1 MKKTIGMFLV
11 ILILTGFGCLLM
23 ADELM
28 NLEIVKTPTY
38 KEVGGVWYVYQDLT
52 CPKSQM
58 DEKSR
63 AFIEECKKQGIKSDW
78 VLLFFYTWSENEN
91 DVIKWTRSYIVP
103 EGTKVTEPLKIAKLE
118 KFKAMVYTHTGSM
131 EIPEITKSNHLLSA
145 YIKEKGL
152 KEVRPHHE
160 VIPLK
165 PPHVV
170 HLWYI
175 VEGMEDKDK

>member
-1 MKKTIGMFLV
+1 MKRIIVFFLAV
-11 ILILTGFGCLLM
+11 CVFTGFACLLM
-23 ADELM
+23 SEELPS
-28 NLEIVKTPTY
+28 LEIVKTPTY

-52 CPKSQM
+52 CIKSKM
-58 DEKSR
+58 AEKSL
-63 AFIEECKKQGIKSDW
+63 AFTEECKKQGIKSDW
-78 VLLFFYTWSENEN
+78 LLFFFYTWSENEN
-91 DVIKWTRSYIVP
+91 DIIKWTKSYVVP

-118 KFKAMVYTHTGSM
+118 KFKAMVYTHTGPM
-131 EIPEITKSNHLLSA
+131 EIPEIAKSNHLLSA

-160 VIPLK
+160 VVHLT
-165 PPHVV
+165 PPNFL